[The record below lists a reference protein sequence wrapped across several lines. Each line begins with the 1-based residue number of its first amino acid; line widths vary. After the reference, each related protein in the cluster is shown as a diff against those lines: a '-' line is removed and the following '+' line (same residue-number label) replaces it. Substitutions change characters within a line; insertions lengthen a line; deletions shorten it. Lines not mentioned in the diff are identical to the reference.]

1 MLVITLDQSFFEKK
15 AREALDSQTLEIV
28 ERYAAFDPFMREVGN
43 VLRSDL
49 RVLKGPSTAYLES
62 LAGVIAIHLA
72 KNYGSGATPTHP
84 YVGLPPRK
92 LHQVQAFIREHLADP
107 IRVEQL
113 AAAVHLSPYHFA
125 RMFKKA
131 TGQPPHT
138 YITMQRMEHAKELL
152 RDSDLPLV
160 EVAASVGF
168 QTQAHFT
175 GVFHR
180 YTGRTPRVYRLNCQA
195 ARFQGE

>member
-1 MLVITLDQSFFEKK
+1 
-15 AREALDSQTLEIV
+15 
-28 ERYAAFDPFMREVGN
+28 
-43 VLRSDL
+43 
-49 RVLKGPSTAYLES
+49 
-62 LAGVIAIHLA
+62 
-72 KNYGSGATPTHP
+72 
-84 YVGLPPRK
+84 
-92 LHQVQAFIREHLADP
+92 VQAFIREHLADP